1 MLRQDPTRKH
11 VRRRLVDLAMK
22 GRHFTAAKEHLQQ
35 FLLKDSPEDPELWDL
50 LGQCYAGTG
59 EYDLAMEN
67 FKKAITID
75 PSQVEVYP
83 RLASVLRYHLGR
95 EKEADQWMEKL
106 VAANP
111 KSAQAHYLRGSY
123 LKGSG
128 GERRGV

>member
-11 VRRRLVDLAMK
+11 VRRRLVDLAIK
-22 GRHFTAAKEHLQQ
+22 GQHFPAAKEHLQQ
-35 FLLKDSPEDPELWDL
+35 FLLKDAPEDPELWDL
-50 LGQCYAGTG
+50 LGQCNAGTG
-59 EYDLAMEN
+59 EYGLALEN
-67 FKKAITID
+67 YKKAITIA

-111 KSAQAHYLRGSY
+111 KSA
-123 LKGSG
+123 
-128 GERRGV
+128 